1 MIGDKNVK
9 LTKTDIKRLEKRKK
23 QKETKE
29 KIYSGIDEYEEG
41 KVRVS
46 TNLSTDIADAL
57 IYYTKKET
65 TKENSRSELLEN
77 IIISWVKENISEKL
91 LKEG

>member
-1 MIGDKNVK
+1 MIGDKDVK
-9 LTKTDIKRLEKRKK
+9 LTKTDIKRLEKRQK

-77 IIISWVKENISEKL
+77 IIISWARENILEEL
-91 LKEG
+91 LEEG

>member
-1 MIGDKNVK
+1 MNEDKNIK
-9 LTKTDIKRLEKRKK
+9 FTKVDEKRMKKRKK
-23 QKETKE
+23 QKEIQKE
-29 KIYSGIDEYEEG
+29 ICPIGEYEEG

-46 TNLSTDIADAL
+46 TNLPVSIADAL
-57 IYYTKKET
+57 IYYTKTES

-77 IIISWVKENISEKL
+77 IIIDWTKENISEEL